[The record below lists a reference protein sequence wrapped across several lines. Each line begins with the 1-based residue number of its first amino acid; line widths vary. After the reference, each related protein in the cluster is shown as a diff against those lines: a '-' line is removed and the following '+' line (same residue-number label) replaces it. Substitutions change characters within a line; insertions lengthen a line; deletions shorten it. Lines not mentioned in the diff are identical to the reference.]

1 MAKTDWGA
9 LQHQFL
15 AEHAKTGISPRD
27 WCEAQGLKYSSA
39 KLYIKIANRG
49 ANSQKKSANKTANS
63 QKGKRATP
71 KPAPPSREKCETSKA
86 ASSPETKPIRGSRTA
101 PPVNPFAPGNQHALK
116 HGGYGRR
123 LLLSDATSEDAQ
135 ALSLDD
141 ELFWL
146 RAANL
151 TAAENI
157 GRWRTMMDDAA
168 NEDERQQFMDNISAA
183 EKAMHRNTARIESL
197 ELTKASIEHRLAS
210 AEKVTLEADR
220 LKREAGDPNNNAP
233 RGLNDFYADIETDT
247 ESGAASVLDDES
259 QE

>member
-1 MAKTDWGA
+1 MATPDWEAIESAYRAGVLSLRDIGDKYGVTEGA
-9 LQHQFL
+9 
-15 AEHAKTGISPRD
+15 IR
-27 WCEAQGLKYSSA
+27 
-39 KLYIKIANRG
+39 
-49 ANSQKKSANKTANS
+49 
-63 QKGKRATP
+63 KRAKKFDWVRKASTQVRKNGTQSGTQKSKARTSE
-71 KPAPPSREKCETSKA
+71 KPASAGRTQKSTQPKA
-86 ASSPETKPIRGSRTA
+86 EPLPETKPIRGVRTD
-101 PPVNPFAPGNQHALK
+101 PPTNPFQPGNQQALK

-168 NEDERQQFMDNISAA
+168 DEDERQQFLDNISAA

-259 QE
+259 